1 MITLERALLL
11 VRDLD
16 GDGGPECPVGWAC
29 IAQDGRWYEI
39 EAPSGARVLAYREN
53 DNGAQGLFALVGD
66 AATLALIDGSS
77 ALALPAREAWRRRLD
92 PAVLP
97 YMRRWRTFRWAGLA
111 RDSGGTAQ
119 PFAGVSRLIPD
130 GAVLPDPSLTP
141 LPWYLAEDGSVALP
155 AAAAIRVDSITRPA
169 LAATMAGLNCQGRF
183 EAEPDPGG
191 P

>member
-11 VRDLD
+11 VRDL
-16 GDGGPECPVGWAC
+16 GADGGPACPVGWTC
-29 IAQDGRWYEI
+29 TEQDGGWYEV
-39 EAPSGARVLAYREN
+39 EAPDGARVFAYREN
-53 DNGAQGLFALVGD
+53 DNGTQGLFALVGD

-92 PAVLP
+92 PGVLP
-97 YMRRWRTFRWAGLA
+97 YMRRWRTYRWAGLA

-130 GAVLPDPSLTP
+130 GAVLPDPTTTP
-141 LPWYLAEDGSVALP
+141 LPWYLAEDGSMALP
-155 AAAAIRVDSITRPA
+155 AAAAIRVDSITLPA
-169 LAATMAGLNCQGRF
+169 LAVTMAGLDCHGRF